1 MPTRGMCHE
10 YRSYDRTLLRGQV
23 CAARAWNFKLD
34 LARLASRAGTSFS
47 PREEF
52 IFSPPRDPE
61 SIYSWLFAAAVPREI
76 FFFQFMDLEFTSK
89 SRTSLTSSSFCWLYF
104 WKHSRSCN
112 RDPLLRDD
120 HGVIWRFHESFAR
133 SFQLCAHR
141 ETWRSGWKVELA
153 PWGMTLFAKI
163 KLATRSL
170 CDICLLFIEIKRN
183 DIWDTR
189 ANGHTDVAARVSA
202 EIKHRVYRDCVWLR
216 NHVAESSSLLTF
228 HAPRWPSCL
237 SETCLLALCYFPSVY
252 RLGYVCFCNEKLQ
265 IETSQWRNTPPLVA
279 QIVNTVGGRGST
291 VERI

>member
-76 FFFQFMDLEFTSK
+76 FFFRFMDLEFTSK

-120 HGVIWRFHESFAR
+120 HDAWYGDSTKVSPEVSN
-133 SFQLCAHR
+133 CAPIA
-141 ETWRSGWKVELA
+141 KLDAAVE
-153 PWGMTLFAKI
+153 K
-163 KLATRSL
+163 
-170 CDICLLFIEIKRN
+170 
-183 DIWDTR
+183 
-189 ANGHTDVAARVSA
+189 
-202 EIKHRVYRDCVWLR
+202 
-216 NHVAESSSLLTF
+216 SSL
-228 HAPRWPSCL
+228 HRGVWHCL
-237 SETCLLALCYFPSVY
+237 Q
-252 RLGYVCFCNEKLQ
+252 R
-265 IETSQWRNTPPLVA
+265 
-279 QIVNTVGGRGST
+279 
-291 VERI
+291 